1 MKRPP
6 RIWPLTA
13 LRKVATYGPEVM
25 PGRKKNQGYQLV
37 VKQLKAP
44 LYKDCLIV
52 SSNVSLLWLVMTQS
66 EYDWSPESETK
77 A

>member
-1 MKRPP
+1 
-6 RIWPLTA
+6 
-13 LRKVATYGPEVM
+13 M